1 MVRRRPSVTAPVID
15 PLVLT
20 HLTDADVTAIEPPL
34 DHHGLR
40 FVDLDLSGQNL
51 CGIEFLECAFDG
63 FSVGEADLRGA
74 RFVDTRIE
82 RLDAPVLSAARSSWR
97 NVRISGSRIG
107 AAELPEAD
115 VRTLAIAGSKLDF
128 VNLRSAQIRDVEFVE
143 CRIGELDLGQAQ
155 LERVAFR
162 DCVVEHL
169 RLDGVRSRALDL
181 RGATLGVLSGLDA
194 ARGVLISGLQ
204 ATELAEQF
212 AAHLGFTL
220 AD

>member
-1 MVRRRPSVTAPVID
+1 M
-15 PLVLT
+15 LT
-20 HLTDADVTAIEPPL
+20 HMRAVSVALL
-34 DHHGLR
+34 L
-40 FVDLDLSGQNL
+40 
-51 CGIEFLECAFDG
+51 AFAG
-63 FSVGEADLRGA
+63 SVGAQNSAPRQSNGGLA
-74 RFVDTRIE
+74 TE
-82 RLDAPVLSAARSSWR
+82 RRELIDAL
-97 NVRISGSRIG
+97 G

-169 RLDGVRSRALDL
+169 RLDGARSRSLDL
-181 RGATLGVLSGLDA
+181 RGAALGVLSGLDS